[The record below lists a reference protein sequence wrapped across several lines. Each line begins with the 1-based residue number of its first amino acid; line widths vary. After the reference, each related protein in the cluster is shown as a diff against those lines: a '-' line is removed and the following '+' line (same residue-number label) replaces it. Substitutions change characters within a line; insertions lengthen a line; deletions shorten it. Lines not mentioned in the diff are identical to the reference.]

1 MAEYDAYKYN
11 ESDLLM
17 TGTRWAYPEEIMESG
32 KKIELLDENGNITER
47 VAHAGLPLISDG
59 KTVYVD
65 DSDAHSLIIGSTGS
79 KKTRLFCMPTL
90 DIMRR
95 AGESVV
101 VTDPKGELY
110 ALTAAAFENSGYK
123 VAVLNL
129 REPRKSNGW
138 NILRLARDYYDSGDI
153 ERAVSIVDDLSHTLF
168 PDTGKKVDPFWNQTS
183 RSMLRGLAMLMVE
196 GGELITKDEVN
207 LHMLRMLSVYFDT
220 DMSTS
225 TLDLMKCY
233 PESSSAAVNL
243 KSVLRGSENT
253 FNNIRVSFDAG
264 VQMLYVQ
271 PALIRMLSTTEIDF
285 SELGKRKTVLYI
297 IMPDEKTTL
306 HGIVSMAIKQCYEQ
320 LIATAQQYESCSLP
334 VRVNFLLDEFGNLP
348 NIPDISSMISAA
360 RSRNIRFFLIIQ
372 GLYQLAARYGAETAH
387 TIKGNCANW
396 VFLTSRELE
405 LLEEIST
412 LCGVNGA
419 SGERLI
425 TVSQLQRLKKER
437 GEVLMLIGRRY
448 PFISCLPDISQY
460 PLPACPPRPYPSF
473 TGSDIPQ
480 TTLDE
485 LLERAKKLFPDKFP
499 TIDSDD
505 FDFTIKGLG
514 SI

>member
-17 TGTRWAYPEEIMESG
+17 TGTRWAYPEEIKESG
-32 KKIELLDENGNITER
+32 KKIELLDENGHIAER

-110 ALTAAAFENSGYK
+110 ALTASAFENSGYK

-129 REPRKSNGW
+129 RDPQKSNGW

-153 ERAVSIVDDLSHTLF
+153 EHAVSLVDDLSHTLF
-168 PDTGKKVDPFWNQTS
+168 PDVSAKVDPFWNQTS
-183 RSMLRGLAMLMVE
+183 RSILRGLAMMMVE
-196 GGELITKDEVN
+196 GGELITKDEIN
-207 LHMLRMLSVYFDT
+207 LYTLQMLSANFDMET
-220 DMSTS
+220 NESTVE
-225 TLDLMKCY
+225 LMKCY
-233 PESSSAAVNL
+233 PDNSTAVINL
-243 KSVLRGSENT
+243 KSVMRGSERT
-253 FNNIRVSFDAG
+253 FDNIRVCYDAG

-297 IMPDEKTTL
+297 IMPDEKATL
-306 HGIVSMAIKQCYEQ
+306 HGIVSMAIKQCYEH
-320 LIATAQQYESCSLP
+320 LISTAQQYESCSLP

-348 NIPDISSMISAA
+348 NIPDMSSMISAA

-372 GLYQLAARYGAETAH
+372 GLYQLSARYGAEIAH

-412 LCGVNGA
+412 LCGVNGVN
-419 SGERLI
+419 GERLI

-448 PFISCLPDISQY
+448 PFINCLPDISQY
-460 PLPACPPRPYPSF
+460 PLPKCDPRPYPSL
-473 TGSDIPQ
+473 TGSDVPL
-480 TTLDE
+480 TTLNE
-485 LLERAKKLFPDKFP
+485 LLERAKKLFPNKFP
-499 TIDSDD
+499 TFDLDD
-505 FDFTIKGLG
+505 FDLTIKGLD
-514 SI
+514 